1 MCRSGVVK
9 FVALG
14 RFETVRQLSRSGR
27 KLVGACFS

>member
-14 RFETVRQLSRSGR
+14 RFETVRL
-27 KLVGACFS
+27 LCVGVVGNW